1 MKRAKPEP
9 SARTRE
15 CAAAFAC
22 AALALFVAGAARAA
36 SDVPRVASDVPRAFS
51 PAAAVPRQT
60 PPAKPNI
67 AGEVEE
73 KKPSVEVDSK
83 PVVPTGRKQNQVR
96 PPRPPAPSYEVTIK
110 TDIPEAEIL
119 LGAGNS
125 APTQR
130 LGKTDAD
137 GKLTWRLPRGTYSVI
152 ASRPGY
158 RIQRG
163 RLEVRSGG
171 TNAVTISLAMPVV
184 ARKEDDVQKAPEPA
198 PTPAEEAAGPPADPL
213 ADADALIKRYLD
225 VKETEGVAAKDW
237 QQMRERTNAALD
249 KEPGNSQLKARSLA
263 AEGQIAYLGG
273 DFASALVAFK
283 QAALAAPE
291 LAVAHYGLGNAY
303 LATNQPAEAF
313 KAYGAA
319 ANVNSELALAYRG
332 MGDALTRQ
340 NKTKE
345 AAQYYNRAKSFGQP
359 LPADTGLA
367 AARDLKKRKRWAQA
381 LKEFQDVAAS
391 RPTADVFVD
400 IGDCY
405 VGLEQPLSAS
415 QSYRKATELDPKS
428 ALAHFKF
435 GEVMHKLRE
444 HAAAMEA
451 FERALALD
459 LQGTVINRKRAREM
473 ADQAA
478 DRVKKMN

>member
-9 SARTRE
+9 PARTRE
-15 CAAAFAC
+15 RAAAVAC
-22 AALALFVAGAARAA
+22 AALALFVACAARAA
-36 SDVPRVASDVPRAFS
+36 YAVPGAF
-51 PAAAVPRQT
+51 AHTAAVPRQT

-73 KKPSVEVDSK
+73 KKPNVEVDSK
-83 PVVPTGRKQNQVR
+83 PVVPTGRKQGQVR
-96 PPRPPAPSYEVTIK
+96 PPRPPAPSYEVTFK
-110 TDIPEAEIL
+110 TDVPEAEIF
-119 LGAGNS
+119 LGVGNS
-125 APTQR
+125 APTQS

-137 GKLTWRLPRGTYSVI
+137 GKLTKRLQRGTYSLL

-158 RIQRG
+158 RIQRQ
-163 RLEVRSGG
+163 RVEVRSGG
-171 TNAVTISLAMPVV
+171 PNNVAFSLAMPVV
-184 ARKEDDVQKAPEPA
+184 AASKSDEEQKPA
-198 PTPAEEAAGPPADPL
+198 ETPPAPAEEAADPPADPL

-249 KEPGNSQLKARSLA
+249 KEPTNSQLKARALA
-263 AEGQIAYLGG
+263 AEGQLAYLGG

-391 RPTADVFVD
+391 RPTADVYVD
-400 IGDCY
+400 MGDCY

-415 QSYRKATELDPKS
+415 QAYRKATELDPKS
-428 ALAHFKF
+428 ALAHYKF